1 MTRKGLLEELR
12 ATRSRGYATEHGE
25 ITAGLSSVA
34 VPVLDRVN
42 WPIASLAV
50 TFEGDIDVD
59 SLVPALRGAVS
70 DLSRRLRV

>member
-1 MTRKGLLEELR
+1 LEELR
-12 ATRSRGYATEHGE
+12 ATRARGYATEHGE

-42 WPIASLAV
+42 WPIAALAI
-50 TFEGDIDVD
+50 TFESDIEVD
-59 SLVPALRGAVS
+59 HLVSALRNAVG